1 MFLLSLTAT
10 CQVCTV
16 SLKAG
21 LNTYNEVRQDGKYRL
36 AGGALDAPDGETT
49 QADTGVMGVAREA
62 ATLAAA
68 GLVEELKA
76 EGEEEGEDELDK
88 RFGVAY
94 EGKVGRLIVEIDGDG
109 TVVAGRFGGLS
120 HVSSP
125 CRWLSVKMRHRERN
139 VLKDQASYEGVTPLP
154 HNPLECGCPV
164 SVLRHGQALP
174 LHPGVED
181 P

>member
-1 MFLLSLTAT
+1 
-10 CQVCTV
+10 
-16 SLKAG
+16 
-21 LNTYNEVRQDGKYRL
+21 
-36 AGGALDAPDGETT
+36 
-49 QADTGVMGVAREA
+49 MGVACHV

-154 HNPLECGCPV
+154 HTPLECGFTNLYW
-164 SVLRHGQALP
+164 SLSS
-174 LHPGVED
+174 
-181 P
+181 